1 MRKNVLVTGATGGI
15 GQAIALAFAQRG
27 YGVGVHCCRRIEEAR
42 ALAAAI
48 REQGGNAFAYQADVA
63 DEGQVEAMA
72 AAAQRDLG
80 FVEVLVNNA
89 GIAWKGLLTDM
100 TLAEWRR
107 VLDVNC
113 TGAFLCCRAFLPAMI
128 REKRHTWL

>member
-48 REQGGNAFAYQADVA
+48 RE
-63 DEGQVEAMA
+63 
-72 AAAQRDLG
+72 
-80 FVEVLVNNA
+80 
-89 GIAWKGLLTDM
+89 
-100 TLAEWRR
+100 
-107 VLDVNC
+107 
-113 TGAFLCCRAFLPAMI
+113 
-128 REKRHTWL
+128 